1 MKKNY
6 FLPPLRH
13 IALYYCFMLQYTCM
27 AEARAGAGAEAK
39 IRDKGGAG
47 VKAENK

>member
-6 FLPPLRH
+6 FKLVWYNCYRTVLSDN
-13 IALYYCFMLQYTCM
+13 IGM
-27 AEARAGAGAEAK
+27 AGAGAGAE

-47 VKAENK
+47 AENK

>member
-6 FLPPLRH
+6 FLPQLVW
-13 IALYYCFMLQYTCM
+13 YCCYRTVLSDSIGM
-27 AEARAGAGAEAK
+27 AGAGAGAGAE

-47 VKAENK
+47 AGAENK

>member
-6 FLPPLRH
+6 FLPQLVW
-13 IALYYCFMLQYTCM
+13 YYCYRTVLSDSIGM
-27 AEARAGAGAEAK
+27 AGAGAGDE

-47 VKAENK
+47 AGDENK